1 MAPMKPISRCL
12 IMVAILVASLGVL
25 FATTSPVKAVTGK
38 LFAFTPV
45 GTSLPITTEGGG
57 TGPISATATGSGS
70 FEQFDIS
77 PVDTSSPL
85 QNGYRSR
92 SYLLG
97 SLIHSEERIWLYE
110 LQTGAEA
117 LILVELPV
125 DRRSGIKRLFL
136 A

>member
-57 TGPISATATGSGS
+57 TGPISATEVRLNNSTFCQPILLLHVRMATGPGPTY
-70 FEQFDIS
+70 Q
-77 PVDTSSPL
+77 VRSST
-85 QNGYRSR
+85 QRKGFGYMNC
-92 SYLLG
+92 
-97 SLIHSEERIWLYE
+97 
-110 LQTGAEA
+110 
-117 LILVELPV
+117 
-125 DRRSGIKRLFL
+125 
-136 A
+136 